1 MVVEEFPVT
10 VAAVDATA
18 VDAERVDVAPVVDR
32 AEVDDA
38 TLPLARDVEVDT
50 LADTAVVEVEALCA
64 R

>member
-1 MVVEEFPVT
+1 MT
-10 VAAVDATA
+10 VAAVDATV

-38 TLPLARDVEVDT
+38 ALPLARDVEIDT
-50 LADTAVVEVEALCA
+50 LADVAVVEVEALCV